1 MGWLAERR
9 ATSCRSRA
17 RTRDPELKT
26 SLITRLLQRLA
37 STPTPDAEGI
47 ELAPTRSMREIFR
60 RFWPDARPYRI
71 YFALTLVFVALGPA
85 LQAIEIYLYKILV
98 DDILV
103 PRDFDPFIWLAAAY
117 IGLNLAGGVFD
128 FIDQYMS
135 TWVTENFLLKLRTRV
150 FAHLLRQSPDAL
162 DRRKLGDVLSR
173 LSGDVNAIETFV
185 FSGIQ
190 DGLSDALKLVFFTGA
205 LFWIDPLLA
214 ALSLVAAPL
223 FWFVARRFAGVIK
236 QISRERRRRSGSL
249 NSVAEQSL
257 GNLALVQTSNRGADE
272 LTRYEREGKAIVD
285 TSLAST
291 KIESLF
297 SPLVNLIELAGA
309 MVVVGAGVWA
319 LSVGRLTLG
328 SLLIFLTYLTQL
340 YGPVRSLSDLINELF
355 SASAGAERIIELLDE
370 EPEVADRPGAEPL
383 TDVEGRIDFESVV
396 YTYAGATGPAIEDVS
411 LALEPGQTLALVG
424 PSGAGKSTLVKLLLR
439 FADPQSGAVR
449 IDGIDVRDVTL
460 ESLRAGVGMLLQET
474 LILDGSARDNIAY
487 GRPGASKEEI
497 ESAARAADAHDFISH
512 LPRGYDTI
520 LGSRGRSL
528 SGGQRQ
534 RIALARLLLGDAPIL
549 VLDEPAVGLDAAS
562 AERTLEPFKRA
573 MADRTTIVVSHNLLT
588 VSDADVIVVLDEGRV
603 VEQGTHDELLA
614 LGGIYARLHALNS
627 KPAQG
632 NLREVGS

>member
-1 MGWLAERR
+1 
-9 ATSCRSRA
+9 
-17 RTRDPELKT
+17 
-26 SLITRLLQRLA
+26 
-37 STPTPDAEGI
+37 
-47 ELAPTRSMREIFR
+47 MREIWR

-71 YFALTLVFVALGPA
+71 YIALTLVFVALGPA
-85 LQAIEIYLYKILV
+85 LQAVEIYLYKILV

-117 IGLNLAGGVFD
+117 IGLNLAGGVLD

-223 FWFVARRFAGVIK
+223 FWFVARRFASVIK
-236 QISRERRRRSGSL
+236 QVSRERRRRSGTL

-257 GNLALVQTSNRGADE
+257 SNLALVQTSNRSADE

-319 LSVGRLTLG
+319 LSAGRLTLG

-340 YGPVRSLSDLINELF
+340 YGPVRSLSDLINDLF

-370 EPEVADRPGAEPL
+370 EPAVADRPGAEPL
-383 TDVEGRIDFESVV
+383 TDVKGRIDFESVT
-396 YTYAGATGPAIEDVS
+396 YTYEGATRPAIEDVS
-411 LALEPGQTLALVG
+411 LAVEPGQTLALVG

-449 IDGIDVRDVTL
+449 IDGIDVRDATL
-460 ESLRAGVGMLLQET
+460 ESLRAGVGVLLQET

-497 ESAARAADAHDFISH
+497 ESAARAANAHDFISH
-512 LPRGYDTI
+512 LPKGYDTI

-534 RIALARLLLGDAPIL
+534 RIALARLLLGDSPIL

-573 MADRTTIVVSHNLLT
+573 MADRTTLVVSHNLLT
-588 VSDADVIVVLDEGRV
+588 VGDADVILVLDEGRV
-603 VEQGTHDELLA
+603 VERGTHGELLA
-614 LGGIYARLHALNS
+614 LGGTYARLYALHS
-627 KPAQG
+627 KPVKG
-632 NLREVGS
+632 NLRDVGT

>member
-1 MGWLAERR
+1 
-9 ATSCRSRA
+9 
-17 RTRDPELKT
+17 
-26 SLITRLLQRLA
+26 
-37 STPTPDAEGI
+37 
-47 ELAPTRSMREIFR
+47 MREIFQ
-60 RFWPDARPYRI
+60 RFWPDARPYRGF
-71 YFALTLVFVALGPA
+71 FALTLVFVALGPA
-85 LQAIEIYLYKILV
+85 LQAVEIYLYKFLV

-103 PRDFDPFIWLAAAY
+103 PRDFEPFIWLAAAY
-117 IGLNLAGGVFD
+117 IGLNVAGGIIG
-128 FIDQYMS
+128 FIDDYMS

-150 FAHLLRQSPDAL
+150 FAHLLRQSPDTL

-190 DGLSDALKLVFFTGA
+190 DGLSDGIKLIFFTGA

-214 ALSLVAAPL
+214 GLSLIAAPL
-223 FWFVARRFAGVIK
+223 FWFVARRFAGLIK
-236 QISRERRRRSGSL
+236 EISRESRRRSGSL

-257 GNLALVQTSNRGADE
+257 GNLALVQTSNRSEDE
-272 LTRYEREGKAIVD
+272 LSRYEQEGRAIVN

-291 KIESLF
+291 KLDSLF
-297 SPLVNLIELAGA
+297 SPLVNLIELIGA

-319 LSVGRLTLG
+319 LSAGRLTLG

-340 YGPVRSLSDLINELF
+340 YGPVRSLSDLINDLF

-370 EPEVADRPGAEPL
+370 EPAVADRPGAQPL
-383 TDVEGRIDFESVV
+383 GNVEGRLDFESVS
-396 YTYAGATGPAIEDVS
+396 YTYEDATRPAVDNVS
-411 LALEPGQTLALVG
+411 LGLEPGQTLALVG
-424 PSGAGKSTLVKLLLR
+424 PSGAGKSTLVKLLVR

-449 IDGIDVRDVTL
+449 IDGMDVRDATL
-460 ESLRAGVGMLLQET
+460 ESLRAGVGVLLQET

-487 GRPGASKEEI
+487 GRPTASQEEI
-497 ESAARAADAHDFISH
+497 EAAALAADAHEFISH
-512 LPRGYDTI
+512 LPQGYETI

-562 AERTLEPFKRA
+562 AERTLQPFKRA

-588 VSDADVIVVLDEGRV
+588 VNDADVIVVLDEGRM
-603 VEQGTHDELLA
+603 VERGTHEDLMA
-614 LGGIYARLHALNS
+614 LGGTYARLYALHS
-627 KPAQG
+627 KPAKG
-632 NLREVGS
+632 GLKEVGA

>member
-1 MGWLAERR
+1 
-9 ATSCRSRA
+9 
-17 RTRDPELKT
+17 
-26 SLITRLLQRLA
+26 
-37 STPTPDAEGI
+37 
-47 ELAPTRSMREIFR
+47 MREIFQ
-60 RFWPDARPYRI
+60 RFWPDARPYRGF
-71 YFALTLVFVALGPA
+71 FALTLVFVALGPA
-85 LQAIEIYLYKILV
+85 LQAVEIYLYKFLV

-103 PRDFDPFIWLAAAY
+103 PRDFEPFIWLAAAY
-117 IGLNLAGGVFD
+117 IGLNVAGGIIG
-128 FIDQYMS
+128 FIDDYMS

-150 FAHLLRQSPDAL
+150 FAHLLRQSPDTL

-190 DGLSDALKLVFFTGA
+190 DGLSDGIKLIFFTGA

-214 ALSLVAAPL
+214 GLSLIAAPL
-223 FWFVARRFAGVIK
+223 FWFVARRFAGLIK
-236 QISRERRRRSGSL
+236 EISRESRRRSGSL

-257 GNLALVQTSNRGADE
+257 GNLALVQTSNRSEDE
-272 LTRYEREGKAIVD
+272 LSRYEQEGRAIVN

-291 KIESLF
+291 KLDSLF
-297 SPLVNLIELAGA
+297 SPLVNLIELIGA

-319 LSVGRLTLG
+319 LSAGRLTLG

-340 YGPVRSLSDLINELF
+340 YGPVRSLSDLINDLF

-370 EPEVADRPGAEPL
+370 EPAVADRPGAQPL
-383 TDVEGRIDFESVV
+383 GNVEGRLDFESVS
-396 YTYAGATGPAIEDVS
+396 YTYEDATRPAVDNVS
-411 LALEPGQTLALVG
+411 LGLEPGQTLALVG
-424 PSGAGKSTLVKLLLR
+424 PSGAGKSTLVKLLVR

-449 IDGIDVRDVTL
+449 IDGIDVRDATL
-460 ESLRAGVGMLLQET
+460 ESLRAGVGVLLQET

-487 GRPGASKEEI
+487 GRPTASQEEI
-497 ESAARAADAHDFISH
+497 EAAALAADAHEFISH
-512 LPRGYDTI
+512 LPQGYETI

-562 AERTLEPFKRA
+562 AERTLQPFKRA

-588 VSDADVIVVLDEGRV
+588 VNDADVIVVLDEGRM
-603 VEQGTHDELLA
+603 VERGTHEDLMA
-614 LGGIYARLHALNS
+614 LGGTYARLYALHS
-627 KPAQG
+627 KPAKG
-632 NLREVGS
+632 GLKEVGA